1 MTNRPPSVFEKYE
14 DQAWPYWFQG
24 TIHVDV
30 IAGGIP
36 TNTSVAEGWIRSK
49 LESTDDEIRRMV
61 AETMVARGLSPEG
74 EVLDKEAIIEQVAAL
89 KTLNGFKRDKELG
102 LYIEGRQLKAALK
115 EALSIAVASGK
126 IVQKGWGVTKKF
138 ITTYFPEHCFV
149 YEDKLFLKDVNG
161 GPIMQ
166 PTGINQRFV
175 TTTMGK
181 RAIQYE
187 EYVNDCTFTF
197 HVMADHDFND
207 EEWAMLWLTGQAEG
221 IGAARSAGFGTYV
234 VIGWDRLPG
243 KPDDI

>member
-1 MTNRPPSVFEKYE
+1 MTAAHSSKPVTVFAEYE
-14 DQAWPYWFQG
+14 DKAWPYWFEG

-36 TNTSVAEGWIRSK
+36 TNPNVAEGWIRSK

-61 AETMVARGLSPEG
+61 AETMVARGLSAEG
-74 EVLDKEAIIEQVAAL
+74 EVLDKESIIEQVAAL
-89 KTLNGFKRDKELG
+89 KTLNGFKRDDDYG

-115 EALSIAVASGK
+115 EAVQIAVATEK
-126 IVQKGWGVTKKF
+126 IRQKNWGVTKKW
-138 ITTYFPEHCFV
+138 IKSYFPEHVHV
-149 YEDKLFLKDVNG
+149 YEDKLWLNTDK
-161 GPIMQ
+161 

-175 TTTMGK
+175 TTTLGK

-187 EYVNDCTFTF
+187 EYVENASFSF
-197 HVMADHDFND
+197 HVYSDHDFTD

-234 VIGWDRLPG
+234 VTQWDRLPG
-243 KPDDI
+243 KPF